1 MAVAPLGV
9 VFCVDFGV
17 ITSAG
22 EERLRGE
29 DLVDKL
35 TLLLSSLLRSV
46 TEWKAS
52 RWNRFIRFPDSILDA
67 KSQLFRE
74 RSVAAGDL
82 SNPASVF
89 SSRSS
94 TLDSR
99 SRDSDFGFVGD
110 FRSGCFELRSDPWQP
125 ESNSK
130 LFRWWRSVT
139 WSRPSRLPLPVVGL
153 KGQKLI
159 LRDLNVKHILLLLK
173 TKLTSLGFSRVFSE
187 ALAPTYVR
195 QINFVLFETA
205 A

>member
-9 VFCVDFGV
+9 VFGV

-173 TKLTSLGFSRVFSE
+173 
-187 ALAPTYVR
+187 
-195 QINFVLFETA
+195 N
-205 A
+205 